1 MKAIKKPIAVD
12 VWQLDFENIRF
23 APDWVKEAREANRIA
38 YRRKGSYWT
47 IDTLDGPAFADEGDY
62 LIKGVKGELYPCR
75 EDIFEETYDVVEG
88 ER

>member
-12 VWQLDFENIRF
+12 VWQLDFANIRF
-23 APDWVKEAREANRIA
+23 APDWVKEARQMNRIA
-38 YRRKGSYWT
+38 YRRKGGYWT
-47 IDTLDGPAFADEGDY
+47 IHTIEGPMFADNGDY

>member
-23 APDWVKEAREANRIA
+23 APDWVKEALEANRIV
-38 YRRKGSYWT
+38 YRGEGGYWT
-47 IDTLDGPAFADEGDY
+47 IHTIEGSMFADNGSY

-75 EDIFEETYDVVEG
+75 KDVFEETIYTSF
-88 ER
+88 RK